1 MQHQQQEHTFEF
13 IITLTQLKGNLS
25 LIAKHFMFSV
35 NVKIPLS
42 SSLTTIH
49 DFDIY

>member
-13 IITLTQLKGNLS
+13 IITLTQLKGNLF

-42 SSLTTIH
+42 SSLTAIR
-49 DFDIY
+49 DFVIY